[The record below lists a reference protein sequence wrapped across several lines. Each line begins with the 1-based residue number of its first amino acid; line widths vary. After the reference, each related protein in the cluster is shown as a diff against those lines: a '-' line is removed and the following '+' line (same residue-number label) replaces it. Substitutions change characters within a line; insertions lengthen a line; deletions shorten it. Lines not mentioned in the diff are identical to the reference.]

1 METLQEILGESYHEG
16 MTIDEIN
23 KAVGEKNLGV
33 IDESLTSN
41 YEKVKNANNKMSS
54 EIADYKRQLK
64 AKMSEDEQRAS
75 EAKEREDE
83 REQHIK
89 ELEREVSVSKNKAS
103 FIGLGYT
110 EEQAEKASEAVADND
125 ISKVLEIQKEF
136 NANLEKAVKAEMLK
150 GTPKPASGS
159 NENVM
164 TKEKFSKLGTKEQLE
179 YVKEHPTWKSELK

>member
-1 METLQEILGESYHEG
+1 MATLQEILGESYHEG

-23 KAVGEKNLGV
+23 KAVGEKKLGV

-64 AKMSEDEQRAS
+64 AKMSEDEQKAS
-75 EAKEREDE
+75 EAKEHEDE
-83 REQHIK
+83 RK

-110 EEQAEKASEAVADND
+110 EEQAETASEAMADGD
-125 ISKVLEIQKEF
+125 VESVLKVQKEF
-136 NANLEKAVKAEMLK
+136 NENLEKAVKAEMLK
-150 GTPKPASGS
+150 NTPKPASGS

-179 YVKEHPTWKSELK
+179 YVKEHPTWKTELK